1 MDAMPTDPNATT
13 ATTATDN
20 RLMELEI
27 KLSFMEDLL
36 DDLNTI
42 VVQQRDHI
50 DRLTQAVA
58 QLRQQQQDAGPS
70 SSGSALQRAIENLP
84 PHY

>member
-1 MDAMPTDPNATT
+1 MPTDPN

-58 QLRQQQQDAGPS
+58 QLRQQPQESGPS